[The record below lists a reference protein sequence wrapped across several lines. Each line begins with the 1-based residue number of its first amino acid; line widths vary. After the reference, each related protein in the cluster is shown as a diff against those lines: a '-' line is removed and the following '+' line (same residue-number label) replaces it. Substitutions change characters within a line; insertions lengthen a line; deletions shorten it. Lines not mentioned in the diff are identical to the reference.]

1 MNVLDNVKLAL
12 ATLKRDKP
20 RLQTC
25 DDYHR
30 GIQADPYM
38 PDSAGEEYRLLAERA
53 TTNWLSLI
61 VDATAQAL
69 IVDNFHRHSMDGEID
84 EDGSKRDWAHWQA
97 SRLDA
102 GQSQIIRG
110 AVVFGHSFVLTE
122 KGTSGLPV
130 SRGLSPMR
138 AVALFED
145 PTLDCDPAFAMYIRR
160 HPSSE
165 KAGLL
170 WAWDEQ
176 CKYVFQFDSGDQVGA
191 LLSRVPH
198 GAKRCPVTR
207 IPCYTDLEG
216 NTTGLIEPLFEIQ
229 DRINQSVFDLL
240 VAQSYTSFEV
250 RTVTGQAPP
259 LKMKLDPETGLRTP
273 ELDDEGKP
281 IPDTLVVNAQR
292 WIYSEDPEVR
302 FGHLPAGDLRSIIDA
317 IELGQRHLS
326 AIAQVPPHYMLG
338 QISNVNAEG
347 LNAAAVQLARKNGE
361 IATNIGEGFERMFRV
376 AAEMRGETVDDGDF
390 GEIKWRDLA
399 NPSIAQTADAL
410 SKFKELGVPVRG
422 LWRRIPGVTR
432 SEIEDW
438 ETYYADEAPILD
450 LTGVGDL
457 SLDMFEDDADAT
469 I

>member
-1 MNVLDNVKLAL
+1 MNTLDNVKLAL
-12 ATLKRDKP
+12 ATLTRDKP
-20 RLQTC
+20 RLQIC
-25 DDYHR
+25 DEYHK
-30 GIQADPYM
+30 GIHADPYM

-69 IVDNFHRHSMDGEID
+69 IVDNFQRHTESGDPD
-84 EDGSKRDWAHWQA
+84 EEGSKRDWGHWQR

-102 GQSQIIRG
+102 GQSPIIRG
-110 AVVFGHSFVLTE
+110 AVTFGHSFVLTE
-122 KGTSGLPV
+122 KDLAGNPV
-130 SRGLSPMR
+130 SRGISPLRTVTMY
-138 AVALFED
+138 ED
-145 PTLDCDPAFAMYIRR
+145 PTLDSDPAFAIYIRR
-160 HPSSE
+160 NPTGDQ
-165 KAGLL
+165 AGLI
-170 WAWDEQ
+170 WAWDARF
-176 CKYVFQFDSGDQVGA
+176 KYVFQYENGGEVGA
-191 LLSRVPH
+191 LLLRAPH

-216 NTTGLIEPLFEIQ
+216 NTTGLIEPLIEIQ

-259 LKMKLDPETGLRTP
+259 LKMVLDPDTGLRMP
-273 ELDDEGKP
+273 ELDAEGNP

-292 WIYSEDPEVR
+292 WIYSENPDAK
-302 FGHLPAGDLRSIIDA
+302 FGHLPAGDLRSIIEA

-376 AAEMRGETVDDGDF
+376 AAEMRGESVRDGDF
-390 GEIKWRDLA
+390 GEVKWRDLQNA
-399 NPSIAQTADAL
+399 SIAQTADAL
-410 SKFKELGVPVRG
+410 NKFKDLGVPVRG

-438 ETYYADEAPILD
+438 ETFYADERPVLD

-457 SLDMFEDDADAT
+457 TLDMFEDDAYGSE
-469 I
+469 

>member
-12 ATLKRDKP
+12 ATLNRDKP
-20 RLQTC
+20 RLQAC
-25 DDYHR
+25 DEYHR

-69 IVDNFHRHSMDGEID
+69 IVDNFHRHAEDGEPD
-84 EDGSKRDWAHWQA
+84 EEGSRRDWAHWQT

-122 KGTSGLPV
+122 KSPAGTPI
-130 SRGLSPMR
+130 SRGLSPLR

-145 PTLDCDPAFAMYIRR
+145 PTLDSDPAFAIYIRR
-160 HPSSE
+160 HPTGD

-170 WAWDEQ
+170 WAWDDKF
-176 CKYVFQFDSGDQVGA
+176 KYVFQFNTENEVGQV
-191 LLSRVPH
+191 LSRIPH
-198 GAKRCPVTR
+198 GANRCPVTR

-216 NTTGLIEPLFEIQ
+216 NTTGLIEPLFEVQ

-259 LKMKLDPETGLRTP
+259 IKMTYDPDTGARTP
-273 ELDDEGKP
+273 ELDSEGNP

-292 WIYSEDPEVR
+292 WIYSENPDAK
-302 FGHLPAGDLRSIIDA
+302 FGHLPAGDLRPIIEA

-376 AAEMRGETVDDGDF
+376 AAEMRGETIAEGDF

-438 ETYYADEAPILD
+438 ETYYADETPMLD
-450 LTGVGDL
+450 LTGIGDL
-457 SLDMFEDDADAT
+457 TLDMFGDDADGSV
-469 I
+469 